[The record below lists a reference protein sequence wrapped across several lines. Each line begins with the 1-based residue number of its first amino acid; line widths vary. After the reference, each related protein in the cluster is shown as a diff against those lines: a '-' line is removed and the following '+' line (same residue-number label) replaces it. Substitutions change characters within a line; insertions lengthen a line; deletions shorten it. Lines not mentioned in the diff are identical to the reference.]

1 MKKVVEVYGKTV
13 ESAIA
18 DAAVQLGVD
27 REHLSYEILEEP
39 KRGFLGFGEVP
50 AKVRISYDT
59 GDEDVAIDFVRTLI
73 EDMGIDAVAEIS
85 DVGGGKLINITGGDA
100 GILIGHH
107 GATLDA
113 IQYLV
118 NLAANKRS
126 DMLRR
131 EEEAASA
138 ARSEE
143 DEPAS
148 AARSEEDEP
157 AENEY
162 SYDEGGIK
170 NQMTERSRTVGKGY
184 VRITLD
190 IEGYREKREQTLRA
204 LARRMAYRVQKY
216 KKSVTLEPMN
226 PYERRIIH
234 SEVQNIPGV
243 TTISVGNDT
252 DRKII
257 IYSEEVGMPR
267 YRSGDRRGYNNG
279 GRGGYRSNNY
289 GDRREN
295 RSDYVSDYEKDN
307 GGDDYDGE

>member
-143 DEPAS
+143 DEPAES
-148 AARSEEDEP
+148 
-157 AENEY
+157 EY
-162 SYDEGGIK
+162 SYDEVGIK

-295 RSDYVSDYEKDN
+295 RSDYESDYEKDN

>member
-85 DVGGGKLINITGGDA
+85 DVGGKLINITGGDA

-143 DEPAS
+143 DEPAES
-148 AARSEEDEP
+148 
-157 AENEY
+157 EY

-295 RSDYVSDYEKDN
+295 RSDYESDYEKDN

>member
-138 ARSEE
+138 ARG
-143 DEPAS
+143 
-148 AARSEEDEP
+148 EEDEP
-157 AENEY
+157 AENED

-190 IEGYREKREQTLRA
+190 IEGYREKREQTLRS

-295 RSDYVSDYEKDN
+295 RSDYESDYEKDN

>member
-143 DEPAS
+143 DEPAES
-148 AARSEEDEP
+148 
-157 AENEY
+157 EY

-267 YRSGDRRGYNNG
+267 YRSGDRRGYSNG

-295 RSDYVSDYEKDN
+295 RSDYESDYEKDN

>member
-138 ARSEE
+138 AR
-143 DEPAS
+143 
-148 AARSEEDEP
+148 REEDEP

-295 RSDYVSDYEKDN
+295 RSDYESDYEKDN

>member
-131 EEEAASA
+131 EE
-138 ARSEE
+138 
-143 DEPAS
+143 
-148 AARSEEDEP
+148 DEP
-157 AENEY
+157 AESEY

-295 RSDYVSDYEKDN
+295 RSDYESDYEKDN

>member
-143 DEPAS
+143 DEPAES
-148 AARSEEDEP
+148 
-157 AENEY
+157 EY

-267 YRSGDRRGYNNG
+267 YRSGDRRG
-279 GRGGYRSNNY
+279 
-289 GDRREN
+289 
-295 RSDYVSDYEKDN
+295 
-307 GGDDYDGE
+307 

>member
-143 DEPAS
+143 DEPAES
-148 AARSEEDEP
+148 
-157 AENEY
+157 EY

-267 YRSGDRRGYNNG
+267 QRSGDRRGYNNG

-295 RSDYVSDYEKDN
+295 RSDYESDYEKDN

>member
-59 GDEDVAIDFVRTLI
+59 GDEDVAVDFVRTLI

-138 ARSEE
+138 AR
-143 DEPAS
+143 
-148 AARSEEDEP
+148 REEDEP

-295 RSDYVSDYEKDN
+295 RSDYESDYEKDN

>member
-131 EEEAASA
+131 EE
-138 ARSEE
+138 
-143 DEPAS
+143 
-148 AARSEEDEP
+148 DEP

-170 NQMTERSRTVGKGY
+170 NQMTERSRMVGKGY

-295 RSDYVSDYEKDN
+295 RSDYESDYEKDN

>member
-143 DEPAS
+143 DEPAES
-148 AARSEEDEP
+148 
-157 AENEY
+157 EY

-267 YRSGDRRGYNNG
+267 YRSGDRSGYNNG

-295 RSDYVSDYEKDN
+295 RSDYESDYEKDN

>member
-143 DEPAS
+143 DEPAES
-148 AARSEEDEP
+148 
-157 AENEY
+157 EY

-267 YRSGDRRGYNNG
+267 YRSGDRRGYNHG

-295 RSDYVSDYEKDN
+295 RSDYESDYEKDN

>member
-85 DVGGGKLINITGGDA
+85 DVGGGKLINIIGGDA

-138 ARSEE
+138 AR
-143 DEPAS
+143 
-148 AARSEEDEP
+148 REEDEP

-295 RSDYVSDYEKDN
+295 RSDYESDYEKDN

>member
-73 EDMGIDAVAEIS
+73 EDMGIDALAEIS

-138 ARSEE
+138 ARGEE
-143 DEPAS
+143 DES
-148 AARSEEDEP
+148 
-157 AENEY
+157 AENED

-295 RSDYVSDYEKDN
+295 RSDYESDYDKDN

>member
-73 EDMGIDAVAEIS
+73 EEMGIDAVAEIS

-143 DEPAS
+143 DEPAES
-148 AARSEEDEP
+148 
-157 AENEY
+157 EY

-295 RSDYVSDYEKDN
+295 RSDYESDYEKDN

>member
-138 ARSEE
+138 ARGEE
-143 DEPAS
+143 DES
-148 AARSEEDEP
+148 
-157 AENEY
+157 AENED

-295 RSDYVSDYEKDN
+295 RSDYESDYDKDN

>member
-143 DEPAS
+143 DEPA
-148 AARSEEDEP
+148 
-157 AENEY
+157 ENEY

-267 YRSGDRRGYNNG
+267 
-279 GRGGYRSNNY
+279 
-289 GDRREN
+289 
-295 RSDYVSDYEKDN
+295 
-307 GGDDYDGE
+307 

>member
-113 IQYLV
+113 ILYLV

-143 DEPAS
+143 DEPAES
-148 AARSEEDEP
+148 
-157 AENEY
+157 EY

-295 RSDYVSDYEKDN
+295 RSDYESDYEKDN